1 MKIVR
6 RLTAAERERIGQAIA
21 KIGRESNV
29 DFHVVVTPI
38 SDRYALY
45 PLVGAGVGALL
56 AAAIAALVRPELDS
70 RTVIFLQLAVLIV
83 LTLIFDW
90 RPLRLALVPRRIKH
104 AHARQLAHRAFTA
117 HLTNG
122 GTHPHKILLFT
133 SIAEHY
139 VEIIADHRTHTM
151 ISGAAW
157 NRIVAQFTTAANSG
171 QVADG
176 LLKAVEACAEAL
188 GKPDGSPSIPYNN

>member
-1 MKIVR
+1 M
-6 RLTAAERERIGQAIA
+6 ERDRIGLAIA
-21 KIGRESNV
+21 KIGQESNV

-45 PLVGAGVGALL
+45 PLVGAGLGALL

-117 HLTNG
+117 HLTGG
-122 GTHPHKILLFT
+122 GTHPRKILLFT

-139 VEIIADHRTHTM
+139 VEIIADHGTHAM

-157 NRIVAQFTTAANSG
+157 DRIVAQFTTAANSG

-188 GKPDGSPSIPYNN
+188 GKPDGSLPTAHN